1 MFNQALKQN
10 QFYELRIQQLEQTI
24 MQKDMEIAF
33 LKQQLNSLGININ
46 YPFGFNNNVNNIMNQ
61 NQMMFMNN
69 SMNKN
74 ENNYDFIEDYGHIQ
88 IETTGLIKEKFECFI
103 YDKAIILMSNILK
116 KLNKNL
122 KDLKFIFLGDIV
134 KEIQPQITLGE
145 IGIFDGSTIDVRE
158 RDDYNAQLENNILG
172 EKTHFHHKN
181 LVFNSTSTGNK
192 STLVLN
198 ENIPVGIAL
207 ILYLIKSG
215 RETDLFNIIQNKSD
229 ISFIY
234 NSKKIG
240 IDDKTRIKYFFNN
253 FIHQIDIIRHKATNN

>member
-1 MFNQALKQN
+1 MFNQALNQN

-88 IETTGLIKEKFECFI
+88 IKTTGLIKKKFECFI

-122 KDLKFIFLGDIV
+122 KDLKFIFLGDII
-134 KEIQPQITLGE
+134 KEIQP
-145 IGIFDGSTIDVRE
+145 
-158 RDDYNAQLENNILG
+158 
-172 EKTHFHHKN
+172 
-181 LVFNSTSTGNK
+181 
-192 STLVLN
+192 
-198 ENIPVGIAL
+198 
-207 ILYLIKSG
+207 
-215 RETDLFNIIQNKSD
+215 
-229 ISFIY
+229 
-234 NSKKIG
+234 
-240 IDDKTRIKYFFNN
+240 
-253 FIHQIDIIRHKATNN
+253 

>member
-1 MFNQALKQN
+1 MFNQALNQN
-10 QFYELRIQQLEQTI
+10 HFYELRIQQLEQTI

-88 IETTGLIKEKFECFI
+88 IETTGLIEEKFECFI

-122 KDLKFIFLGDIV
+122 KDLKFIFLGDII
-134 KEIQPQITLGE
+134 KEIQP
-145 IGIFDGSTIDVRE
+145 
-158 RDDYNAQLENNILG
+158 
-172 EKTHFHHKN
+172 
-181 LVFNSTSTGNK
+181 
-192 STLVLN
+192 
-198 ENIPVGIAL
+198 
-207 ILYLIKSG
+207 
-215 RETDLFNIIQNKSD
+215 
-229 ISFIY
+229 
-234 NSKKIG
+234 
-240 IDDKTRIKYFFNN
+240 
-253 FIHQIDIIRHKATNN
+253 